1 MSVNEVSLSEL
12 EVLRQHITE
21 LEAKNVNTKAEK
33 ADIEDMYMELLEA
46 IREEY
51 TRRDAEK
58 AEFKARIE
66 ELEKIRTDTVSKNAE
81 LGARVAKLEQDIDEL
96 KKELE
101 SKKKRKFQEKC
112 ILIAQVLLGEEPIVE
127 YRPSFMR
134 GLELDAFFQNIKL
147 H

>member
-1 MSVNEVSLSEL
+1 MSSEL

-21 LEAKNVNTKAEK
+21 LEAGNVKTKAEK
-33 ADIEDMYMELLEA
+33 ADIEDMYIELLEA

-51 TRRDAEK
+51 TKRDAEK

-66 ELEKIRTDTVSKNAE
+66 ELEKIRTDTVTENSE
-81 LGARVAKLEQDIDEL
+81 LRARVVKMEQDIDVL

-101 SKKKRKFQEKC
+101 SKKNRKFQEKC

-127 YRPSFMR
+127 YRPSFM
-134 GLELDAFFQNIKL
+134 GD
-147 H
+147 